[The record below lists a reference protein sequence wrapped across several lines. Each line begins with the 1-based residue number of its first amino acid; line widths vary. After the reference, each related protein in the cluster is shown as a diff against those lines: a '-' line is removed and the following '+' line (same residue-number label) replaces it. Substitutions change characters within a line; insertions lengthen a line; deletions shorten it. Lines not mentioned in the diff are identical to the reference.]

1 VVRETYGD
9 HDRTT
14 TPGVNTVSTTT
25 FDTDETIKTLDGF
38 YCANVV
44 ASLWADAVANR
55 LEGPAIFLLTDEL
68 GEVSEHARTAARQ
81 LADRIGDLGGAITA
95 DPRQLLDTAPRES
108 DFELPDCGDVR
119 SIIEVGLRELGVLIA
134 AYEQFLARVRDTD
147 PVSHQLVTG
156 LLAAEAHRRAD
167 IEAAMQRP

>member
-1 VVRETYGD
+1 VII
-9 HDRTT
+9 
-14 TPGVNTVSTTT
+14 VSTTT
-25 FDTDETIKTLDGF
+25 SGTDQTIKTLDGF

-68 GEVSEHARTAARQ
+68 AEVSEHARAAARE

-95 DPRQLLDTAPRES
+95 DPRQLLDTAPRDS

-119 SIIEVGLRELGVLIA
+119 SISAAGLRELGVIIA
-134 AYEQFLARVRDTD
+134 AYEDFLGRVRDSY
-147 PVSHQLVTG
+147 PVSHQLVTR
-156 LLAAEAHRRAD
+156 LLGDETHRRAD
-167 IEAAMQRP
+167 IEAALQRS

>member
-1 VVRETYGD
+1 MPTI
-9 HDRTT
+9 TT
-14 TPGVNTVSTTT
+14 TP
-25 FDTDETIKTLDGF
+25 DTDQTIKSLDSF

-44 ASLWADAVANR
+44 VSLWADAVSNR

-68 GEVSEHARTAARQ
+68 AEVSEHARAAAQR
-81 LADRIGDLGGAITA
+81 LADRLGDLGGATTA
-95 DPRQLLDTAPRES
+95 DPRRLRDVAPGDT

-119 SIIEVGLRELGVLIA
+119 SIIELGLRELNVLIA
-134 AYEQFLARVRDTD
+134 AYEEFLGAIRDTD

-156 LLAAEAHRRAD
+156 LLADETHRRAD